1 MLKITKLVGSGTY
14 FKDIA
19 KRTIEYIEKG
29 KYDELLTLVVIHHGS
44 DFVKIAKILKR
55 MSFKTENLK
64 NDVFGL
70 DTYFKFILLENEEY
84 EEIEDEDRIVEEE
97 DEGEDSIIEEEY
109 EEDDEGEEHVEES
122 DDSETSDDSDDDTLS
137 SNLMCLSYTEKEY
150 ETEMTMGNL
159 EYDWSANSQFNNWL
173 KLNKICQEELKNF
186 GNDLCKEIMQTRK
199 DFETVEEW
207 KNGTHENSISNR
219 FGELKKGCSEL
230 KKLMNKES
238 GNLLQLF

>member
-1 MLKITKLVGSGTY
+1 
-14 FKDIA
+14 
-19 KRTIEYIEKG
+19 
-29 KYDELLTLVVIHHGS
+29 
-44 DFVKIAKILKR
+44 

-70 DTYFKFILLENEEY
+70 DMYFKFILLEDGEY
-84 EEIEDEDRIVEEE
+84 EEF
-97 DEGEDSIIEEEY
+97 EEEY
-109 EEDDEGEEHVEES
+109 EGEEHVEES

-207 KNGTHENSISNR
+207 KNGTHENSISSR
-219 FGELKKGCSEL
+219 FGKLIKECGELKKV
-230 KKLMNKES
+230 KEDIDS
-238 GNLLQLF
+238 